1 MTYKMQAVIW
11 VVLSSGISSHPVV
24 LLHPVELQQK
34 LGTLQIISLLQSV
47 GAGLVSFFCFNL
59 SYWYQSWNRDNPI
72 FQESQLKI
80 TACFP
85 SPFST
90 LGTKANP
97 TLCNPPASHPGPARW
112 SLLSCTGPC
121 TGSRTGCFLLL

>member
-59 SYWYQSWNRDNPI
+59 SY
-72 FQESQLKI
+72 
-80 TACFP
+80 
-85 SPFST
+85 
-90 LGTKANP
+90 
-97 TLCNPPASHPGPARW
+97 
-112 SLLSCTGPC
+112 
-121 TGSRTGCFLLL
+121 